1 MKCRS
6 CGADSIVRDSRPQPG
21 DREAVWRRRGCL
33 KCDHRWTT
41 YERDER
47 DIRDDVTI
55 DLTLNLLADLE
66 DVLTEYADEPAVL
79 TLLRRTRKLRK
90 RGNTDAS

>member
-1 MKCRS
+1 MRCQS
-6 CGADSIVRDSRPQPG
+6 CQSSDSKVLNSRFQPG
-21 DREAVWRRRGCL
+21 ERSAVWRRRECL
-33 KCDHRWTT
+33 KCKTRWTT

-55 DLTLNLLADLE
+55 DLSLNLLADLE
-66 DVLTEYADEPAVL
+66 AVLTEYADEPAVM

-90 RGNTDAS
+90 RGTDES

>member
-6 CGADSIVRDSRPQPG
+6 CGADSIVRDSRSQPG

-33 KCDHRWTT
+33 KCKARWTT

-47 DIRDDVTI
+47 DIRNDVTV
-55 DLTLNLLADLE
+55 DLALNLLADLE
-66 DVLTEYADEPAVL
+66 AVLIEYADDPAVM

-90 RGNTDAS
+90 RGTNAS

>member
-1 MKCRS
+1 MKCPSCDGESVVRNSRS
-6 CGADSIVRDSRPQPG
+6 QTG

-33 KCDHRWTT
+33 NCEARWTT

-66 DVLTEYADEPAVL
+66 SVLADYADEPAVM
-79 TLLRRTRKLRK
+79 TLLRRARKLRK
-90 RGNTDAS
+90 RGTDAS

>member
-1 MKCRS
+1 MKCPS
-6 CGADSIVRDSRPQPG
+6 CGADSIVRDSRPQLG

-33 KCDHRWTT
+33 QCQSRWTT

-66 DVLTEYADEPAVL
+66 AVLTEYADEPAVM

-90 RGNTDAS
+90 RGTDAS